1 MVRLKCLAAL
11 VLSLCLSPAWSGP
24 LRDRL
29 MEAMAR
35 DLSDEPAEAV
45 TAVPAGV
52 RVIRD
57 LAYGAD
63 KRQKFDVYL
72 RAANGEAAPVIFMVH
87 GGGWRRGDKASASVV
102 ENKMRRWTARGFV
115 FVSVN
120 YRMLPDVDPA
130 RQAEDVALA
139 LAAAQDKAASW
150 GADRRRF
157 ILMGHSAGAHLVALL
172 EASPKLQA
180 KAAPWLGAVLLDSGA
195 LDVPLIMGNR
205 HARLYDEA
213 FGSDPSYWR
222 LVSPLHVLQSAPPPL
237 VAVCSSRRAY
247 SCDEAH
253 AFVAKV
259 NGFGGR
265 ASALPED
272 MSHREINVQLGT
284 DGAYT
289 EAVERFMAGLDPA
302 VAARLR

>member
-1 MVRLKCLAAL
+1 MVRVKCLAAL
-11 VLSLCLSPAWSGP
+11 VLSLCLSQAWSGL

-45 TAVPAGV
+45 AAVPAGV

-57 LAYGAD
+57 VAYGAD

-72 RAANGEAAPVIFMVH
+72 PAANADSVPVIFMVH
-87 GGGWRRGDKASASVV
+87 GGGWRMGDKAARSVV
-102 ENKMRRWTARGFV
+102 ENKMRRWVPKGFV

-120 YRMLPDVDPA
+120 YRMLPDADPA

-139 LAAAQDKAASW
+139 LAVAQDKAASW

-157 ILMGHSAGAHLVALL
+157 ILMGHSAGAHLVAML
-172 EASPKLQA
+172 ESSPKLPA
-180 KAAPWLGAVLLDSGA
+180 KASPWLGAVLLDSGA

-213 FGSDPSYWR
+213 FGSDPAYWR
-222 LVSPLHVLQSAPPPL
+222 QVSPLHLLRSAPPPL
-237 VAVCSSRRAY
+237 LAVCSSRRAL
-247 SCDEAH
+247 SCNEAQ
-253 AFVAKV
+253 AFVAKAK
-259 NGFGGR
+259 GFGGR

>member
-1 MVRLKCLAAL
+1 
-11 VLSLCLSPAWSGP
+11 
-24 LRDRL
+24 

-35 DLSDEPAEAV
+35 DLDDEPAEAV
-45 TAVPAGV
+45 AAVPVGI

-57 LAYGAD
+57 VAYGAD

-72 RAANGEAAPVIFMVH
+72 PATNADSAPVIFMVH
-87 GGGWRRGDKASASVV
+87 GGGWRMGDKAARSVV
-102 ENKMRRWTARGFV
+102 ENKMRRWVPKGYA

-120 YRMLPDVDPA
+120 YRMLPDADPA

-139 LAAAQDKAASW
+139 LAVAQDKAASW

-157 ILMGHSAGAHLVALL
+157 ILMGHSAGAHLVAML
-172 EASPKLQA
+172 ESSPKLQA
-180 KAAPWLGAVLLDSGA
+180 KASPWLGAVLLDSGA

-213 FGSDPSYWR
+213 FGSDPAYWR
-222 LVSPLHVLQSAPPPL
+222 QVSPLHLLQSAPPPL
-237 VAVCSSRRAY
+237 LAVCSSRRAF
-247 SCDEAH
+247 SCNEAQ
-253 AFVAKV
+253 AFVAKAK
-259 NGFGGR
+259 GFGGW

-272 MSHREINVQLGT
+272 MSHRDINVQLGT

-289 EAVERFMAGLDPA
+289 EAVERFMAGLDPV

>member
-1 MVRLKCLAAL
+1 MVRVKYFAAL
-11 VLSLCLSPAWSGP
+11 VLSLCLSPAWPGP

-35 DLSDEPAEAV
+35 DLNDEPAEAAA
-45 TAVPAGV
+45 AVPAGV
-52 RVIRD
+52 RAIRD
-57 LAYGAD
+57 VAYGAD

-72 RAANGEAAPVIFMVH
+72 PAANADLAPVIFMVH
-87 GGGWRRGDKASASVV
+87 GGGWRIGDKASRSVV
-102 ENKMRRWTARGFV
+102 ENKMRRWTAKGFV

-120 YRMLPDVDPA
+120 YRMLPDADPA
-130 RQAEDVALA
+130 RQAEDVAAA
-139 LAAAQDKAASW
+139 LAVAQDKAASW

-157 ILMGHSAGAHLVALL
+157 ILMGHSAGAHLVAML
-172 EASPKLQA
+172 ASSPKLQA

-222 LVSPLHVLQSAPPPL
+222 QVSPLHLLQSAPLPL
-237 VAVCSSRRAY
+237 LAVCSSRRAY
-247 SCDEAH
+247 SCDEAK
-253 AFVAKV
+253 AFVAKA
-259 NGFGGR
+259 NGFGAR

-272 MSHREINVQLGT
+272 LSHRDINVQLGT
-284 DGAYT
+284 DGDYT

-302 VAARLR
+302 IAARLR

>member
-1 MVRLKCLAAL
+1 MSRWKCIAVV
-11 VLSLCLSPAWSGP
+11 VLCLLLSPAWAGP

-29 MEAMAR
+29 MEA
-35 DLSDEPAEAV
+35 LSQDMGDEPVGAPVAL
-45 TAVPAGV
+45 PPGV

-57 LAYGAD
+57 VSYGAD
-63 KRQKFDVYL
+63 SRQRFDVYL
-72 RAANGEAAPVIFMVH
+72 PAAPAGSAPVIFMVH
-87 GGGWRRGDKASASVV
+87 GGGWRRGDKDSASVV
-102 ENKMRRWTARGFV
+102 ENKMRRWTAKGFI

-120 YRMLPDVDPA
+120 YRMLPDADPA

-139 LAAAQDKAASW
+139 LAAAQDKAATW
-150 GADRRRF
+150 GGDRRRF
-157 ILMGHSAGAHLVALL
+157 ILMGHSAGAHLVAML

-195 LDVPLIMGNR
+195 LDVPLIMNNR

-222 LVSPLHVLQSAPPPL
+222 LVSPLYVLQSAPPPF

-247 SCDEAH
+247 SCDEAK
-253 AFVAKV
+253 AFVARA

-272 MSHREINVQLGT
+272 MSHREINVQLGL

-302 VAARLR
+302 VATRLR